1 MKKLLYFFPILLLI
15 SCGEEENQS
24 TQPQEQNITESV
36 YSSVTIQPDSMYD
49 VYSAVTGILD
59 KVLVEEG
66 DNVAIDQ
73 ALLQITNTN
82 PKLNTENARLAMQ
95 IAKDNYNG
103 KNPILNDLKNE
114 LELAKLKLQN
124 DSINFV
130 RQQNLWKEKIG
141 SKVEFDA
148 RKLQFETSKQTVNT
162 LQNKYLRTSTELKQ
176 QVEQATNNYEASLT
190 QTKDFTIKSKING
203 RIYSIYKNEGELIS
217 VQQPVA
223 MVGSKTKFI
232 AELLV
237 DEVDIARIELNQK
250 VLITLDAYN
259 NQVFEA
265 YVNKIYPQKNERS
278 QTFKIEAEF
287 TKKPPKLFPGLSG
300 EANIIIA
307 EKNNILSIPKVYL
320 VDGNQVNTDEGL
332 IEIKTG
338 LESLDK
344 IEVLSGID
352 KNTTIY
358 LPEE

>member
-1 MKKLLYFFPILLLI
+1 MKKLLYLLPILLLI
-15 SCGEEENQS
+15 SCSEEDNQS
-24 TQPQEQNITESV
+24 TKAQVQNLTESV

-66 DNVAIDQ
+66 DNVVIDQ

-95 IAKDNYNG
+95 IAKDNYDG
-103 KNPILNDLKNE
+103 KNPILDDLKNE
-114 LELAKLKLQN
+114 VELAQLKLQN
-124 DSINFV
+124 DSVNFV

-148 RKLQFETSKQTVNT
+148 RKLQFESSKQTVNT
-162 LQNKYLRTSTELKQ
+162 LKNRYNRTTSELRQ
-176 QVEQATNNYEASLT
+176 QVEQAVNNYEASLT

-203 RIYSIYKNEGELIS
+203 RIYSIYKNQGELIS

-223 MVGSKTKFI
+223 MIGSKTKFL

-237 DEVDIARIELNQK
+237 DEVDIARIELNQE
-250 VLITLDAYN
+250 VLITLDAYK

-265 YVNKIYPQKNERS
+265 YVSKIYPQKNERS

-300 EANIIIA
+300 EANIVIA
-307 EKNNILSIPKVYL
+307 EKVDVLTIPKLFL
-320 VDGNQVNTDEGL
+320 VDGNKVNTDDGL
-332 IEIKTG
+332 IELKTG

-344 IEVLSGID
+344 IEILSGLD

-358 LPEE
+358 LPKE